1 MNEQQIL
8 KELRFLGI
16 VLAVYILI
24 GTLLIFF
31 VDAATITSVI
41 QLGIVVILVVYIT
54 RTIFNIMQKM
64 K

>member
-16 VLAVYILI
+16 VSAVYILI